1 LRVYL
6 EPEWLASLPRCLQV
20 DPEAAKRAE
29 KLRKRSEDR
38 RKQAERRKKKVDAL
52 VQAREQWQSDRPT

>member
-1 LRVYL
+1 LLGL
-6 EPEWLASLPRCLQV
+6 ERLAFLPCCLQV

-38 RKQAERRKKKVDAL
+38 RKQAERKKKKVDAL
-52 VQAREQWQSDRPT
+52 VQAREQWQGDRLT